1 MCNDNKN
8 YMEAVCVS
16 EKEMLDLIR
25 ILLRRMRKS
34 EYGRFTNCCI
44 LL

>member
-1 MCNDNKN
+1 MR
-8 YMEAVCVS
+8 S

-25 ILLRRMRKS
+25 ILLRRMRKL